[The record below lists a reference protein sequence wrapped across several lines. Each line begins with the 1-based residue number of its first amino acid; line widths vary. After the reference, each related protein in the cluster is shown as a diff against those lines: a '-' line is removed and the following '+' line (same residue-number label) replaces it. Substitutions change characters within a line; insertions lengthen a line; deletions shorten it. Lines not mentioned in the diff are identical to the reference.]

1 VDRNR
6 GFTLIELLIVV
17 VIIGVLASIAI
28 PKFGSTKEKA
38 YMASMKADLRN
49 LVTAEESYLAD
60 YVTYSSTLG
69 NMGFQASTG
78 TTVTLI
84 GATGTGWSATAL
96 NNGTTHT
103 CGIYYGTASPPIA
116 GANEGEAKC
125 N

>member
-1 VDRNR
+1 MDRNR

-49 LVTAEESYLAD
+49 LVTAEEGYLAD
-60 YVTYSSTLG
+60 YVTYATTLG
-69 NMGFQASTG
+69 NLNYQASAG
-78 TTVTLI
+78 TTVTLL
-84 GATGTGWSATAL
+84 GATASGWSATAL

-125 N
+125 Y